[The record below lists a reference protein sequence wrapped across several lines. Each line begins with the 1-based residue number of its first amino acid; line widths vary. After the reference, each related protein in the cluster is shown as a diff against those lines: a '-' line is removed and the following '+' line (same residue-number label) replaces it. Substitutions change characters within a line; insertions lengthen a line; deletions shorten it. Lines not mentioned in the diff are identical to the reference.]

1 MVDFEVGTGL
11 RIQAAAVLAGPLGEL
26 LVTGGTPEFGSGASD
41 VVDVAFEI
49 GIFQA
54 GLSLIEDGL
63 VTAGLDNPSLVEG
76 QGAEIAVAKTAPV
89 GSEAEFDLAESRD
102 AAIFLIGGVI
112 GAHKGQRVDVVHL
125 LSSQRLR
132 GRVLH
137 DEEFA
142 VVGLVDTFGLEGI
155 RVLMLD
161 RETAGVLSLVA
172 ADLLEVGEPYGVV
185 NALLVA
191 GFVDG
196 SVDVGDVTDVEAGG
210 ESVGDLRNAVLAHAV
225 GDEVG
230 AGVQKDRAA
239 HFIGPVVVV

>member
-89 GSEAEFDLAESRD
+89 GSEAEFDLAELQSPKQPR
-102 AAIFLIGGVI
+102 
-112 GAHKGQRVDVVHL
+112 
-125 LSSQRLR
+125 
-132 GRVLH
+132 
-137 DEEFA
+137 
-142 VVGLVDTFGLEGI
+142 
-155 RVLMLD
+155 
-161 RETAGVLSLVA
+161 
-172 ADLLEVGEPYGVV
+172 LEVRL
-185 NALLVA
+185 NLISLRA
-191 GFVDG
+191 GMPPSF
-196 SVDVGDVTDVEAGG
+196 S
-210 ESVGDLRNAVLAHAV
+210 
-225 GDEVG
+225 
-230 AGVQKDRAA
+230 
-239 HFIGPVVVV
+239 